1 MSQKAGVLVVLKDLL
16 GSSKKA
22 IRKEVAWSLSNFTTE
37 ALIESGIAD
46 RLIFIMVNDDDWEV
60 RKEAS
65 WAVANC
71 IGTASPREI

>member
-1 MSQKAGVLVVLKDLL
+1 MNVLLKS
-16 GSSKKA
+16 GKKA

-46 RLIFIMVNDDDWEV
+46 RLIYIMVNDDDMEV

-65 WAVANC
+65 WAVASCTNS
-71 IGTASPREI
+71 ASPREI

>member
-1 MSQKAGVLVVLKDLL
+1 MLVVLKDLL

-37 ALIESGIAD
+37 ALIESGVAD
-46 RLIFIMVNDDDWEV
+46 RLIYIMVNDDDWEV

-71 IGTASPREI
+71 IGKASPREI